1 MGARTDAARAEV
13 VARRELLLDEVT
25 HLEAS
30 ARAAVDIP
38 AKVRRRP
45 VQTAGLA
52 AGAAFIVLGGPQRL
66 FRRVRRAVRG
76 PQADMPKSMLPE
88 EVDKHLKRLGD
99 DGKAVRSILEREFA
113 DYLEKTRKERESR
126 QLGPTLISIG
136 GNLLKPVASQAGKRM
151 AQQLF
156 TPDSASFAQAVDRI
170 RARREEGKGTT
181 PGVST
186 TQDAGT
192 PAVDK
197 KR

>member
-13 VARRELLLDEVT
+13 VARRQLLLEETT

-38 AKVRRRP
+38 AKVRRAP

-52 AGAAFIVLGGPQRL
+52 GGAAFILLGGPQRL
-66 FRRVRRAVRG
+66 FRRVRRAIRG

-99 DGKAVRSILEREFA
+99 DGKQVRAILEREFA
-113 DYLEKTRKERESR
+113 DYLEQTRKERESR
-126 QLGPTLISIG
+126 QLGSTLVAIG

-151 AQQLF
+151 AQQLLN
-156 TPDSASFAQAVDRI
+156 PDSASFQQAVERI
-170 RARREEGKGTT
+170 RERREAGRGQT

-186 TQDAGT
+186 TRDAGK
-192 PAVDK
+192 PPVQK
-197 KR
+197 